1 MTAEKTP
8 LQNRRLKG
16 RPHKFALKIF
26 AITSM
31 DRSCSHSIRRI
42 SIPKTSN
49 HIQHHICKSHTTSRK
64 SLSTHFLLLLFQL
77 ILQVLLFH
85 LQVALLRF
93 VPLLL
98 RLHEFFESLR
108 VTFETL
114 NFVFHVLHAD
124 ARIRVTT
131 CACASA
137 SSSQRTQQIAIFVPF
152 TIGNIQLLQEARR
165 MCRKSKRK
173 LGARQR

>member
-1 MTAEKTP
+1 MFP
-8 LQNRRLKG
+8 LN
-16 RPHKFALKIF
+16 PTHI
-26 AITSM
+26 
-31 DRSCSHSIRRI
+31 HSE
-42 SIPKTSN
+42 N
-49 HIQHHICKSHTTSRK
+49 IQSHTTSH
-64 SLSTHFLLLLFQL
+64 LQITYNITEIISTHFLLLLFQL

-124 ARIRVTT
+124 ARIRVTA

-137 SSSQRTQQIAIFVPF
+137 SSQRTQQIAIFVPF